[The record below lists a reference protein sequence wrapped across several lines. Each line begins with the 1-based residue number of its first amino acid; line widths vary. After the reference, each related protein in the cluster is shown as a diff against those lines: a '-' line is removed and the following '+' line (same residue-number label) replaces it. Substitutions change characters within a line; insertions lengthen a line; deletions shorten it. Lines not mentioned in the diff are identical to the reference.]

1 MTSGNPMYRLYYAPG
16 AASFVVHWV
25 LLEIG
30 APHELIAVDLAGGE
44 QKTLEYLRLNPV
56 GVVPTL
62 IIDGAPL
69 YESSALAMLLAARHP
84 SAGLLPAA
92 GSRAADLNYQWIFHL
107 ANSLQPAFRQWFYPA
122 EAASADCSDSVKDSA
137 RSRIEAAWERL
148 DTVLGA
154 QEFLT
159 GPQPAVADFM
169 AVMLARWSRNMPR
182 PATDWTH
189 LGAYIRRLKARPT
202 FAELNRREGLT
213 EWL

>member
-1 MTSGNPMYRLYYAPG
+1 MYRLYYAPG

-30 APHELIAVDLAGGE
+30 APHELIAVDLAGGQ
-44 QKTLEYLRLNPV
+44 QKTAEYLRLNPV

-62 IIDGAPL
+62 IVEGAPL
-69 YESSALAMLLAARHP
+69 FESSALAMLLAARHP
-84 SAGLLPAA
+84 GSGLLPVA
-92 GSRAADLNYQWIFHL
+92 GTRAADLNYQWLFHL
-107 ANSLQPAFRQWFYPA
+107 ANSVQPAFRHWFHP
-122 EAASADCSDSVKDSA
+122 EDAASADCGDSVKESA
-137 RSRIEAAWERL
+137 RGHIEAAWGRL
-148 DTVLGA
+148 DALLGT

-159 GPQPAVADFM
+159 GSQPAIADFM

-182 PATDWTH
+182 PATTWPK
-189 LGAYIRRLKARPT
+189 LAAYIGRMKARPT